1 MFVSSGLTG
10 TYTVPSFVTRIESSA
25 MRGGRLSKCVIGP
38 QVTYLGTYVLCESKI
53 TEFEFPPQMTSV
65 AEAMFYGCHSLTTV
79 KFTDSITQIQ
89 NYAFYDCSAL
99 KNLVLPSKLKS
110 IGNNAFA
117 KCFAL
122 GMLTLPAECDQIG
135 DGVFKEISITI
146 YSLNPEIQID
156 NYVMYKNNRQTIT
169 AYLGSDDTSNII
181 VNSSCTLIGSGAFQ
195 SKSFAHVTF
204 DNNEM
209 INISSY
215 AFASSTI
222 KSITFPA
229 GLKQIDQ
236 YAFSECKSLTRVS
249 FQGSQITEIPDYCFY
264 ESKLSIMEKEINEYK
279 NDFWKILELRSNSD
293 FDAVYNFLKKLSEED
308 DKLKMSISC
317 AVGLSEIQNP
327 EGWTPLLNACVKGD
341 LQLTKSLIEG
351 GCDKNAVTKNENNCL
366 LLASYNGHLE
376 IVKYLIGIGF
386 DKNWRSKLG
395 YNAILLASQEGQL
408 DTVKYLKSIGCD
420 VNSKANCNASCI
432 YLSSCGGHLETV
444 KYLFSVGA
452 DPNEREN
459 NGCPPIIIASQEGHL
474 EVVKYLIQCGCNKN
488 DKTDYNSSSL
498 HWAAENGHF
507 EVVEYLVS
515 IGVNLN
521 DKDNGGKTA
530 LDLAKEK
537 QYENDNYRKIVDL
550 LNRSGAK

>member
-1 MFVSSGLTG
+1 MSLVLDINYIANNVQ
-10 TYTVPSFVTRIESSA
+10 TYIDRDNFYD
-25 MRGGRLSKCVIGP
+25 VIDKEFIP
-38 QVTYLGTYVLCESKI
+38 QVFEKTNLNSNDFGKLLSQGKSK
-53 TEFEFPPQMTSV
+53 
-65 AEAMFYGCHSLTTV
+65 YNTT
-79 KFTDSITQIQ
+79 TLYELSR
-89 NYAFYDCSAL
+89 
-99 KNLVLPSKLKS
+99 
-110 IGNNAFA
+110 
-117 KCFAL
+117 KCN
-122 GMLTLPAECDQIG
+122 
-135 DGVFKEISITI
+135 V
-146 YSLNPEIQID
+146 
-156 NYVMYKNNRQTIT
+156 
-169 AYLGSDDTSNII
+169 I
-181 VNSSCTLIGSGAFQ
+181 VNSFEDAINVLQIYNNLFELKSSRSLIDFLEKYNGKNQ
-195 SKSFAHVTF
+195 SNSK
-204 DNNEM
+204 EM
-209 INISSY
+209 
-215 AFASSTI
+215 T
-222 KSITFPA
+222 K
-229 GLKQIDQ
+229 LKNDIQN
-236 YAFSECKSLTRVS
+236 L
-249 FQGSQITEIPDYCFY
+249 

-279 NDFWKILELRSNSD
+279 NDFWKILELCSNSD

-386 DKNWRSKLG
+386 NKNWRSKLG
-395 YNAILLASQEGQL
+395 YNPILLASQEGQL

-432 YLSSCGGHLETV
+432 YLASCSGHLETV

-459 NGCPPIIIASQEGHL
+459 TGCPPIIIASQEGHL